1 MVCYKANKSLTP
13 AEGREQGRRSH
24 GMKVYFKSF
33 FSAFTKGYA
42 TEKELSLPEGTTIAD
57 VLTEFG
63 MDPEGDIIMLVNGRP
78 LNEKTVLSDNDKL
91 TIMPPVSAA

>member
-1 MVCYKANKSLTP
+1 
-13 AEGREQGRRSH
+13 
-24 GMKVYFKSF
+24 MKVYFKSF